1 MVSGGSRLVLRF
13 VLLVSTLVSP
23 WGDGVF
29 APGSEQAP
37 RPGEGQARPG
47 ETETLQA
54 LIGDARWPEAE
65 AAARALMA
73 QRAAADGED
82 SPAYAA
88 AVDLLV
94 DVLVRSGRWSDP
106 KTKELAARAIDIQT
120 RHLGP
125 DAPDLATSLLL
136 LGNIERLAGR
146 NEQALV
152 HQERALAIRQASFGA
167 DTLPV
172 AEALWQ
178 LGWSYNNTDDPQKS
192 VRLHEQ
198 ALAIREKLLGPD
210 DLLVADSLVGLGG
223 VVRNAGDFERAAA
236 LHERALAIRRHR
248 LRADHPDVALSVLS
262 VADARHQ
269 VGDLAGAL
277 PLYEE
282 AVALR
287 EKAASPD
294 LPRLSEV
301 LIDFGDLLTEL
312 GDFER
317 ARPYYERGLKI
328 RVEGLG
334 EGSWIT
340 GVGHESYGLFLEAA
354 GDDAA
359 ARREFETAIAT
370 YDRELPPP
378 HPLRA
383 RARQALG
390 DLLRRQGDLDAARVV
405 LQAAVDVWRLQPAPG
420 HPSSGSAFMMLG
432 AVQRDRGDVDAAGPL
447 LEQAIQ
453 VFGAAFGTAHPRYGE
468 ALLERARLKWRQGND
483 AAALEDALRSEE
495 SLRASLRDTTRGLSE
510 AEALRYQEIMVSGLD
525 TAFSILARA
534 NAAPPDPAAGARV
547 LEALARSRTLVLD
560 EIAARRRSIT
570 RSTDPAVRR
579 LDQALQDASRKY
591 ARLLV
596 ADPSPGYARLLQ
608 EAREG
613 MERAE
618 RDLAA
623 ASRAFAAERTR
634 QEIGFAAIGR
644 ELPPHAALVSYVAY
658 RRSEP
663 GAPGRGI
670 PSYLAFALPAGASAP
685 VVVPLGPAAGIDAA
699 IEAWRREAS
708 SLPAGAAAE
717 KSYRAAAGRLR
728 ETLWDP
734 VAAHLGGAARVVV
747 VPDGAIHALS
757 FATLVGRDGRF
768 LVETG
773 PEFHYVSAERD
784 LFGGSPPAAPGRGL
798 LALGG
803 PDFDAA
809 PAKIAS
815 SQSNTPARSGP
826 ARAPAAPGSPATP
839 LMRAAAG
846 PPCADLAAL
855 KFLPLPGAA
864 AEVHEVQ
871 GLWRGRGGD
880 PGGHA
885 GDSGGRAGDP
895 GGAREPVRVL
905 TGRDATEANL
915 GRLASGKRVVH
926 LATHAFFVPSQCD
939 ERPASGGAA
948 EGRLQAGT
956 PLRVCGLALS
966 GANRRAGVPP
976 GADDGLLTA
985 EEISSLDLEGVEWVV
1000 LSGCQTGIGLARAG
1014 EGILGLRRSF
1024 QVAGARTL
1032 VLSLWPVSDNDTRSW
1047 MAELYRA
1054 RSGGATTL
1062 EAANAASR
1070 RIVAARRKAGVTAH
1084 PFFWGAFVAAGDWR

>member
-1 MVSGGSRLVLRF
+1 MVSLF
-13 VLLVSTLVSP
+13 VPAFMLLVPATLAASQPVE
-23 WGDGVF
+23 
-29 APGSEQAP
+29 APA
-37 RPGEGQARPG
+37 
-47 ETETLQA
+47 LQA
-54 LIGDARWPEAE
+54 LVGDARWPEAE
-65 AAARALMA
+65 AAARALIA

-94 DVLVRSGRWSDP
+94 DVLVRSGKWNDP
-106 KTKELAARAIDIQT
+106 KTKELAARAVEIQT

-125 DAPDLATSLLL
+125 EAPDLATSLLL
-136 LGNIERLAGR
+136 LGNIERLAGPI
-146 NEQALV
+146 EQARV
-152 HQERALAIRQASFGA
+152 DQERALAIRQASFGA

-172 AEALWQ
+172 AEALFQ
-178 LGWSYNNTDDPQKS
+178 LGWSYINTSDPQKAID
-192 VRLHEQ
+192 LHEQ
-198 ALAIREKLLGPD
+198 ALAIRERLLGPD

-223 VVRNAGDFERAAA
+223 VVRNAGDFERALA
-236 LHERALAIRRHR
+236 LHERALAIRRRR
-248 LRADHPDVALSVLS
+248 LRADHPDVAQSVLS

-334 EGSWIT
+334 EGNWLT

-359 ARREFETAIAT
+359 ARREFETAIAI

-390 DLLRRQGDLDAARVV
+390 DLLRRQGDLDAAREA
-405 LQAAVDVWRLQPAPG
+405 LQTAADIWRMQPAPG

-432 AVQRDRGDVDAAGPL
+432 AVQRDRGDVEAAGPL

-468 ALLERARLKWRQGND
+468 ALLERARLKWRLGND

-495 SLRASLRDTTRGLSE
+495 SLRASLRATTRGLSE

-534 NAAPPDPAAGARV
+534 HAAPPDPAAGARG

-560 EIAARRRSIT
+560 EIAARHRGVT
-570 RSTDPAVRR
+570 RSGDPAVRR
-579 LDQALQDASRKY
+579 LDEALQGALRRY
-591 ARLLV
+591 ARLMV
-596 ADPSPGYARLLQ
+596 AGPSSPDYARLLQ

-623 ASRAFAAERTR
+623 ASRTFAVERTR
-634 QEIGFAAIGR
+634 QEIAFASIGR
-644 ELPPHAALVSYVAY
+644 ELPPRAALVSYVAY
-658 RRSEP
+658 RRAEP
-663 GAPGRGI
+663 DSPDRGI
-670 PSYLAFALPAGASAP
+670 PSYLAFALAAGASAP
-685 VVVPLGPAAGIDAA
+685 VVVPLGPAAEIDAA
-699 IEAWRREAS
+699 IEGWRRESS

-717 KSYRAAAGRLR
+717 ESYRAAASRLR
-728 ETLWDP
+728 AALWDP
-734 VAAHLGGAARVVV
+734 VAAHLGGAARVIV
-747 VPDGAIHALS
+747 VPDGAIHTLS
-757 FATLVGRDGRF
+757 FATLVGRDGRY

-784 LFGGSPPAAPGRGL
+784 LLGGTLPAAPGRGL

-803 PDFDAA
+803 PDFDAT

-815 SQSNTPARSGP
+815 SQSKMPARSGP

-839 LMRAAAG
+839 LMRAAVG
-846 PPCADLAAL
+846 PPCADLTAL
-855 KFLPLPGAA
+855 KFRPLPGAA
-864 AEVHEVQ
+864 AEVREVQ
-871 GLWRGRGGD
+871 ALW
-880 PGGHA
+880 
-885 GDSGGRAGDP
+885 GGRAGDP

-905 TGRDATEANL
+905 TGREATEANL

-939 ERPASGGAA
+939 ERLASGATRGGVQAADGATA
-948 EGRLQAGT
+948 GRGTGVPEGRLQAGT

-966 GANRRAGVPP
+966 GANRRSDVPP

-1054 RSGGATTL
+1054 RAGGATTI

>member
-1 MVSGGSRLVLRF
+1 MVSGGSRLVPRF
-13 VLLVSTLVSP
+13 VVLVSTLVSP
-23 WGDGVF
+23 WGEGVF
-29 APGSEQAP
+29 APSPEA
-37 RPGEGQARPG
+37 ARGAG

-54 LIGDARWPEAE
+54 LVVDARWPEAE
-65 AAARALMA
+65 AAARTLVA

-94 DVLVRSGRWSDP
+94 DVLVRSGRWNDP
-106 KTKELAARAIDIQT
+106 KTKELAARAVDIQT
-120 RHLGP
+120 RRLGP
-125 DAPDLATSLLL
+125 DASDLATSLLL
-136 LGNIERLAGR
+136 LGSIERLAGPV
-146 NEQALV
+146 EQARV
-152 HQERALAIRQASFGA
+152 DQERALAIRRASFGA

-172 AEALWQ
+172 AEALWH
-178 LGWSYNNTDDPQKS
+178 LGWAYANAGDPQKAID
-192 VRLHEQ
+192 LHAQ
-198 ALAIREKLLGPD
+198 ALAIRERLLGPD

-223 VVRNAGDFERAAA
+223 VVRNAGDFERALA
-236 LHERALAIRRHR
+236 LHERALAIRRRR
-248 LRADHPDVALSVLS
+248 LRADHPDVAQSVLS

-269 VGDLAGAL
+269 VGDLAGAM

-282 AVALR
+282 AVTLR

-334 EGSWIT
+334 EGNWIT

-354 GDDAA
+354 GDAAA
-359 ARREFETAIAT
+359 ARREFETAVAI

-383 RARQALG
+383 RVRQALG
-390 DLLRRQGDLDAARVV
+390 DLLRRQGDLDAAREV
-405 LQAAVDVWRLQPAPG
+405 LQAAVDVWRMQPEPG

-432 AVQRDRGDVDAAGPL
+432 AVQRDRGDVEAAGPL

-453 VFGAAFGTAHPRYGE
+453 VFGAAFGTTHPRYGE
-468 ALLERARLKWRQGND
+468 ALLERARLRWRQGND

-495 SLRASLRDTTRGLSE
+495 SLRASLRATTRGLSE

-560 EIAARRRSIT
+560 EIAARRRGVT
-570 RSTDPAVRR
+570 RSGDPAVRR
-579 LDQALQDASRKY
+579 LDEALQGALRKY
-591 ARLLV
+591 ARLMV
-596 ADPSPGYARLLQ
+596 AGPSSPDYARLLQ

-634 QEIGFAAIGR
+634 QEIVFGSIGR

-658 RRSEP
+658 RRAEP
-663 GAPGRGI
+663 ETSGQGI

-685 VVVPLGPAAGIDAA
+685 VVVPLGPAAEIDAA
-699 IEAWRREAS
+699 IEGWRRESS

-717 KSYRAAAGRLR
+717 ESYRAAASRLR
-728 ETLWDP
+728 AALWDP
-734 VAAHLGGAARVVV
+734 VSAHIAGAARVVV

-773 PEFHYVSAERD
+773 PDFHYVSAERD
-784 LFGGSPPAAPGRGL
+784 LFGGAPPAAPGRGL

-803 PDFDAA
+803 PDFDA
-809 PAKIAS
+809 
-815 SQSNTPARSGP
+815 TPARSSP
-826 ARAPAAPGSPATP
+826 AHSEARATAGERTTT

-846 PPCADLAAL
+846 GPCADLTAL
-855 KFLPLPGAA
+855 KFSPLPGAA
-864 AEVHEVQ
+864 AEVRQVQ
-871 GLWRGRGGD
+871 ALW
-880 PGGHA
+880 
-885 GDSGGRAGDP
+885 GGRAGDP

-905 TGRDATEANL
+905 TGREATEANL
-915 GRLASGKRVVH
+915 DRLASGKRVIH

-939 ERPASGGAA
+939 ERLASGATRGGVEAADGATA
-948 EGRLQAGT
+948 GRGTSDGGVPEGRLQAGT

-966 GANRRAGVPP
+966 GANRRSGVPP

-1054 RSGGATTL
+1054 RAGGATTI